1 MSRWQKIGVLAS
13 FLWLIG
19 LPIYLM
25 TDSNRRASEF
35 YNWCRKV
42 ESNLAFE
49 MTAEQ
54 QHDTCWRSAKFMT
67 PTVLAQTLIAGNAD
81 TVTLRSARDLLGHL
95 GHHAWNGAVETTRL
109 LRGQSPDEIAKW
121 SSTLHSLRCSKS
133 EPKFRPRIKPLA

>member
-13 FLWLIG
+13 LLWLIG

-67 PTVLAQTLIAGNAD
+67 PPVLAQTLIAGNAD
-81 TVTLRSARDLLGHL
+81 TVTLWSFMLAPLVIFWGIWGIMLATVRWKR
-95 GHHAWNGAVETTRL
+95 
-109 LRGQSPDEIAKW
+109 RG
-121 SSTLHSLRCSKS
+121 
-133 EPKFRPRIKPLA
+133 F

>member
-1 MSRWQKIGVLAS
+1 MPLKALFKREIMSGWQKIGVLAS
-13 FLWLIG
+13 LLWLIG

-25 TDSNRRASEF
+25 MDSNRRASEF
-35 YNWCRKV
+35 YNWCQRV

-81 TVTLRSARDLLGHL
+81 TVTL
-95 GHHAWNGAVETTRL
+95 
-109 LRGQSPDEIAKW
+109 W
-121 SSTLHSLRCSKS
+121 SFMLV
-133 EPKFRPRIKPLA
+133 PLAIFWGIWGIILATVRWKRRGF

>member
-1 MSRWQKIGVLAS
+1 MPLKALFKREIMSGWQKIGALAS
-13 FLWLIG
+13 LLWLIG

-25 TDSNRRASEF
+25 MDSNRRASEF
-35 YNWCRKV
+35 YNWCQRV

-81 TVTLRSARDLLGHL
+81 TVTL
-95 GHHAWNGAVETTRL
+95 
-109 LRGQSPDEIAKW
+109 W
-121 SSTLHSLRCSKS
+121 SFMLV
-133 EPKFRPRIKPLA
+133 PLAIFWGIWGIILATVRWKRRGF

>member
-49 MTAEQ
+49 KTAEQ

-67 PTVLAQTLIAGNAD
+67 PAVLAQTLIAGNAD
-81 TVTLRSARDLLGHL
+81 RYRYFMGLHVGAARDLLEHL
-95 GHHAWNGAVETTRL
+95 GHHACNGAVETTRL
-109 LRGQSPDEIAKW
+109 LRGQFDDGGRSCRNGSAP
-121 SSTLHSLRCSKS
+121 TL
-133 EPKFRPRIKPLA
+133 F